1 MDAALNEQMI
11 EFRAASVRAVSL
23 VKIAD
28 IVMKRL
34 KCEAIMGILDLDEL
48 EILSDAIKTER
59 AELLIQSLE
68 DIRNEHILTTTN
80 VMDTVALATASATN
94 SIMKVTE
101 ESRPWLSIAGRG
113 AEET

>member
-1 MDAALNEQMI
+1 MI

-34 KCEAIMGILDLDEL
+34 KCEVIMGILDLDEL

-59 AELLIQSLE
+59 AELLIRSLE
-68 DIRNEHILTTTN
+68 DIRNEHILT
-80 VMDTVALATASATN
+80 ATN
-94 SIMKVTE
+94 SIMKVAE
-101 ESRPWLSIAGRG
+101 EKRPWLPIAGRG
-113 AEET
+113 AEKI